1 MQTSCISRE
10 AIQGR
15 LRCDL
20 RGCEV
25 LRTGTAA
32 EIVAVRLLESLVH
45 LVEQLLALDALEELH
60 VLPRV
65 RVQIVQV
72 LDIVD
77 SLTISW

>member
-15 LRCDL
+15 LRRDL

-25 LRTGTAA
+25 RRTGTTA
-32 EIVAVRLLESLVH
+32 EVVAVRLLERLVD

-60 VLPRV
+60 VLPRI
-65 RVQIVQV
+65 RVQIVQI

-77 SLTISW
+77 SLTIFW